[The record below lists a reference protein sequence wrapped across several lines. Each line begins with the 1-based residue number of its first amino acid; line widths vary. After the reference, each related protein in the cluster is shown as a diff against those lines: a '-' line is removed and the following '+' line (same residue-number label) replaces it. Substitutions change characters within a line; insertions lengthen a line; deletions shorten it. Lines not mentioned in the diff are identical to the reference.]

1 MDAFDR
7 GARFYELFSNA
18 RGRLEREGPF
28 LLELLNQSTGN
39 RVADLACGT
48 GLHALFFAKRGA
60 HVHAYDLNRGMIEQA
75 QRERHHP
82 DVSYAVH
89 DMRDPV
95 PETFDLVVCLG
106 NSLSLLDGPEDLQKT
121 FANVHAMLESGGMFL
136 FQVINYALP
145 ANQKARTRVEERIID
160 DVNVVAVKC
169 LAPHGNRTYLTLTYF
184 SDSSEGTETVSESAV
199 LTNLSLQ
206 DLTTAAEAAG
216 LAVTHTLGGFDRQ
229 PFDPGQS
236 NDCIL
241 VCERGDR

>member
-18 RGRLEREGPF
+18 KGRLEREGPV
-28 LLELLNQSTGN
+28 LLELLNQSPGN

-48 GLHALFFAKRGA
+48 GLHALFFAEHGA
-60 HVHAYDLNRGMIEQA
+60 HVHAYDLNRGMIEHA

-82 DVSYAVH
+82 NIRYTVH

-106 NSLSLLDGPEDLQKT
+106 NSLSLLDGPGDLRKT
-121 FANVHAMLESGGMFL
+121 FASVHAMLESGGTFL
-136 FQVINYALP
+136 TQVLNYALP
-145 ANQKARTRVEERIID
+145 ANQKARTRVEERTID
-160 DVNVVAVKC
+160 DANVVAVKC

-184 SDSSEGTETVSESAV
+184 VGSGNHTETISESAI
-199 LTNLSLQ
+199 LANLHLQ
-206 DLTTAAEAAG
+206 DLTVAAEDAG

-241 VCERGDR
+241 VCERRDG